1 MSNVLHRGASAPPR
15 AARAS
20 GSYIFDTDGKR
31 YFDGSG
37 GAAVSCLGHNH
48 PRVMAAIRAQMDAL
62 DYAHTSFFTN
72 EAMEKLADFLV
83 AAAPTPMAKV
93 YFVSGGSEAM
103 EAALKLA
110 RQYFVEIGQP
120 RRGKF
125 VARAQSYHGNTLGAL
140 GVGGNAARR
149 AIFAPLL
156 ADTEFVSPC
165 YAYRDRGTHE
175 TDEEYGARLVAEFE
189 ATIDRLGGDTILAFV
204 AETVG
209 GATQGCTPPV
219 PGYLAAIDRICKRHG
234 ILLILDEVMCGMG
247 RCGTLFA
254 YETEGV
260 APDIVAIA
268 KGLGGGAQ
276 TIGAMLVAPGVIAAI
291 ENGSG
296 AFKHGHTYLGH
307 PMACAASLAVQET
320 IRDENL
326 LDRVKILGARLE
338 AGLVERLG
346 NHAHVGDIRGRG
358 LFWAVELVADRARKT
373 PFDPGKK
380 LHAAIKRQAF
390 ARGLLVYT
398 MGGTVDGVSGDHAM
412 LAPPYNSSPAEID
425 FAVAGLG
432 DAIDASLAEIGE

>member
-15 AARAS
+15 AARAA
-20 GSYIFDTDGKR
+20 GGYIFDTDGKR

-48 PRVMAAIRAQMDAL
+48 PRVMEALKTQMETL

-72 EAMEKLADFLV
+72 APMEELADFLV
-83 AAAPTPMAKV
+83 AAAPTPMAKA

-110 RQYFVEIGQP
+110 RQYAVEAGQAK
-120 RRGKF
+120 RVKF
-125 VARAQSYHGNTLGAL
+125 VARRQSYHGNTLGAL

-149 AIFAPLL
+149 AVFAPLL

-175 TDEEYGARLVAEFE
+175 TDEEYGARLVAEFQ
-189 ATIDRLGGDTILAFV
+189 ATVDRLGGDTILAFV

-219 PGYLAAIDRICKRHG
+219 PGYLAGVDAICKRHG

-254 YETEGV
+254 YERENIR
-260 APDIVAIA
+260 PDIVAIA

-276 TIGAMLVAPGVIAAI
+276 PIGAMLVAPAIVAAI

-307 PMACAASLAVQET
+307 PLACAAALAVQRT
-320 IRDENL
+320 IRDDDL
-326 LDRVKILGARLE
+326 LANVRAMGARLE

-358 LFWAVELVADRARKT
+358 LFRAVEFVADRARKT
-373 PFDPGKK
+373 PFDAAKK
-380 LHAAIKRQAF
+380 LHAAVKRQAL

-412 LAPPYNSSPAEID
+412 LAPPYNSNPAEID
-425 FAVAGLG
+425 FAVATLG
-432 DAIDASLAEIGE
+432 DSIDAALMEIGA